1 MHQTKNTNATLIGM
15 PGVGK
20 SVIGRE
26 LAIRL
31 GYAFIDTDVTIE
43 KRAGL
48 KLQQILDTYGEEKF
62 MEFEEQAA
70 LDIGKAD
77 KCIISPGGSIIY
89 SEKAMKFLAE
99 NSRVIYLKMSF
110 SGIRKR
116 LANMDTRG
124 IVGLKKKGL
133 RALFDERSV
142 LYEQCADIKI
152 ELPDENDLDT
162 VVKTIMWE
170 AFGR

>member
-1 MHQTKNTNATLIGM
+1 MQRTKNTNVTLIGM

-26 LAIRL
+26 LAQRM

-48 KLQQILDTYGEEKF
+48 KLQQILDTFGEEKF
-62 MEFEEQAA
+62 MKLEEQAA
-70 LDIGKAD
+70 LDIGKTD

-89 SEKAMKFLAE
+89 SERAMKFLAE
-99 NSRVIYLKMSF
+99 NSRIVFLKMSF

-133 RALFDERSV
+133 KALFDERSV
-142 LYEQCADIKI
+142 LYERCADIKI
-152 ELPDENDLDT
+152 ELSDKDDLDT
-162 VVKTIMWE
+162 VVKTVIGE